1 MTFEQIIRPFVT
13 RGVTPPVKDIGQGP
27 VQVTPNVLLSVGTVG
42 NPKAFGSS
50 FSSTTTYY
58 MDAKLKEKGH
68 SPSRE
73 TEDIKVYQNNDPA
86 TGNFVTFRRIK
97 SIWMEG
103 PNGQFQ
109 QITFVDPDPNPISP

>member
-58 MDAKLKEKGH
+58 MDAKKKEDKSKAPRKTH
-68 SPSRE
+68 
-73 TEDIKVYQNNDPA
+73 DKKVYQNNDPS
-86 TGNFVTFRRIK
+86 TGNFVTIQVAD
-97 SIWMEG
+97 EVNVLG
-103 PNGQFQ
+103 PNGQKEKWAF
-109 QITFVDPDPNPISP
+109 DNPNPP